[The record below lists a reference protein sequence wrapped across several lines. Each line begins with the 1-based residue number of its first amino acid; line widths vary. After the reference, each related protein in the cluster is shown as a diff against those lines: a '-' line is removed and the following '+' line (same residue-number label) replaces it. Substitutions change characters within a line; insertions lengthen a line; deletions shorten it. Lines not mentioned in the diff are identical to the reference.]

1 MVNSENYK
9 QHTTMNINH
18 RPARNTDIPQIKKL
32 IYATRLEFELAPDE
46 VSADVELSD
55 IEGHYQRGYFGV
67 ILDELKNVVGT
78 FALKHE
84 SEDSCEIQ
92 KMYLTPGIRGK
103 GLGKWMLNFLM
114 EKAKTDGYNIIRLE
128 TANSL
133 KTAQALYRK
142 NGFREVEDDNISC
155 GCDKR
160 FIYVFAEEQTS
171 TQQLVN
177 SSTHQI

>member
-1 MVNSENYK
+1 
-9 QHTTMNINH
+9 MNINH

-32 IYATRLEFELAPDE
+32 IYATRLEFGLPVDEAGTEAELN
-46 VSADVELSD
+46 D

-67 ILDELKNVVGT
+67 ILDELEHVVGT

-84 SEDSCEIQ
+84 SDTDCEIR

-103 GLGKWMLNFLM
+103 GLGKWILHFLM
-114 EKAKTDGYNIIRLE
+114 DKAKADGYTTIRLE

-133 KTAQALYRK
+133 KIAQALYRK
-142 NGFREVEDDNISC
+142 NGFREVEDCSLSS

-160 FIYVFAEEQTS
+160 FVLDITLHEKNLKS
-171 TQQLVN
+171 
-177 SSTHQI
+177 